1 MKALTDGSEMTDSGD
16 ARRVHRLRGACA
28 GLAVLLLW
36 GCGQKGPL
44 YLPDKKGTT
53 VVKPAPP
60 SPEAA
65 TPPEKIDPQKK
76 DDTEIPPT
84 P

>member
-1 MKALTDGSEMTDSGD
+1 MRVTDD
-16 ARRVHRLRGACA
+16 RRMSTKRWQIACA
-28 GLAVLLLW
+28 GIVLALLW

-44 YLPDKKGTT
+44 YLPDKKGSAVEKHVT
-53 VVKPAPP
+53 A

-65 TPPEKIDPQKK
+65 TPPEKIDPEKK
-76 DDTEIPPT
+76 DDAQTPPT